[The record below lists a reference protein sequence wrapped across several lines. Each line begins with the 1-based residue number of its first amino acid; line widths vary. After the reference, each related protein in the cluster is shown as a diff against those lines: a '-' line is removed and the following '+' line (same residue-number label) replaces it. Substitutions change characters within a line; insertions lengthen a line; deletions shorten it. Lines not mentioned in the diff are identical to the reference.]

1 MRNQIIYVICAMNLL
16 AMLAGCGS
24 RRATGNLQSMETDQ
38 IKADYRS
45 RNSDR
50 LNKALLKSPMLRA
63 VESTADYV
71 IGPEDVLEI
80 EVLDVEEMKRTVR
93 VNYQG
98 FIGLPLVGKI
108 KAKGLTPGQL
118 EKEVNAK
125 LEKYLQK
132 PVVTVFVKEYKSQRI
147 GVMGAVSKPE
157 IYSVVGQKYLMDML
171 FMAGGL
177 KDAGKGCYIFRP
189 VNKENEESSATETI
203 IVDLQ
208 ELLEKGNRT
217 LNIPVYSGDTI
228 NIPAGGV
235 IYVDG
240 VVHNRGMFRLA
251 SKTTLLQ
258 AIAMAGGI
266 SFAGDGSD
274 IQVLRDTGE
283 GTRLV
288 IAADYEEAKKDTK
301 HDIPIQENDII
312 IVGRSAIKTTLAAIG
327 NLFTGAIGVGS
338 GGVTSS
344 SVGLGRT
351 TTTGGSVIPP

>member
-1 MRNQIIYVICAMNLL
+1 MI
-16 AMLAGCGS
+16 AGCGG
-24 RRATGNLQSMETDQ
+24 RRATGDVQSMNTDQ
-38 IKADYRS
+38 INADYRA
-45 RNSDR
+45 RNTDR
-50 LNKALLKSPMLRA
+50 LNRALMKSPMLSA
-63 VESTADYV
+63 VGSTADYV

-80 EVLDVEEMKRTVR
+80 EVLDAEEMKKTVR

-98 FIGLPLVGKI
+98 FIGLPLIGQVN
-108 KAKGLTPGQL
+108 AKGLTPGQL
-118 EKEVNAK
+118 EKEINTR
-125 LEKYLQK
+125 LEKYLQR
-132 PVVTVFVKEYKSQRI
+132 PVVTVFVKEYKSQKI
-147 GVMGAVSKPE
+147 GVMGAVGRPE

-189 VNKENEESSATETI
+189 VNKENAETSTTETI
-203 IVDLQ
+203 IIDLQ
-208 ELLEKGNRT
+208 ELLEKGNRA

-240 VVHNRGMFRLA
+240 VVRSRGMFRLA

-266 SFAGDGSD
+266 SFEGDGSD

-283 GTRLV
+283 GTRQV
-288 IAADYEEAKKDTK
+288 IAANYEEAKKDTK

-312 IVGRSAIKTTLAAIG
+312 IVGRSAMKTALSAIG
-327 NLFTGAIGVGS
+327 SFFTGAVGVGS
-338 GGVTSS
+338 SGATS
-344 SVGLGRT
+344 SVGLGRS
-351 TTTGGSVIPP
+351 TTGGTVVPP